1 MSSLL
6 KSTLNTRALP
16 TGNLRYIR
24 SDYPGNLSKEEVNW
38 LLKNNVVT
46 VIDLREEK
54 EYQKNI
60 CILESEPGFT
70 YCHLPVTG
78 GADIPASVEEV
89 ADIYLGMLDE
99 QMNRIISTILKAR
112 TNVLFFCTAGKD
124 RTGVVSAVLLKRLGF
139 DDDVIIEDYMK
150 SKDNLFNY
158 LTTYVESHPEIDI
171 EIENS
176 AKKYALDND
185 NFIIDA
191 RLGWY
196 AVPESFKVYLK
207 VDIDEAAKRAF
218 NDEKRKD
225 LENFSSFEDHKRAL
239 IERFEEENKRYFNLY
254 GVRKDDMN
262 NYDLVVDTTSLTPE
276 EVADI
281 IIKEYKTWKNE

>member
-16 TGNLRYIR
+16 TSNLRYIR

-60 CILESEPGFT
+60 CILESEPGFS

-99 QMNRIISTILKAR
+99 KMNRIISTILKAG

-139 DDDVIIEDYMK
+139 GDDVIIEDYMK

-158 LTTYVESHPEIDI
+158 LTTYVESHPE
-171 EIENS
+171 
-176 AKKYALDND
+176 
-185 NFIIDA
+185 
-191 RLGWY
+191 
-196 AVPESFKVYLK
+196 
-207 VDIDEAAKRAF
+207 VDIGILIPNED
-218 NDEKRKD
+218 NIRKV
-225 LENFSSFEDHKRAL
+225 LAL
-239 IERFEEENKRYFNLY
+239 LNRR
-254 GVRKDDMN
+254 G
-262 NYDLVVDTTSLTPE
+262 
-276 EVADI
+276 
-281 IIKEYKTWKNE
+281 

>member
-16 TGNLRYIR
+16 TSNLRYIR

-60 CILESEPGFT
+60 CILESEPGFA

-89 ADIYLGMLDE
+89 ADTYLGMLDK

-139 DDDVIIEDYMK
+139 GDDVIIEDYMK

-158 LTTYVESHPEIDI
+158 LTTYVESHPE
-171 EIENS
+171 
-176 AKKYALDND
+176 
-185 NFIIDA
+185 
-191 RLGWY
+191 
-196 AVPESFKVYLK
+196 
-207 VDIDEAAKRAF
+207 VDIGILIPNED
-218 NDEKRKD
+218 NIRKV
-225 LENFSSFEDHKRAL
+225 LAL
-239 IERFEEENKRYFNLY
+239 LNRR
-254 GVRKDDMN
+254 G
-262 NYDLVVDTTSLTPE
+262 
-276 EVADI
+276 
-281 IIKEYKTWKNE
+281 

>member
-6 KSTLNTRALP
+6 KSTLNTRVLP

-60 CILESEPGFT
+60 CILESEPGFA

-89 ADIYLGMLDE
+89 ADTYLGMLDE

-158 LTTYVESHPEIDI
+158 LTTYVESHPE
-171 EIENS
+171 
-176 AKKYALDND
+176 
-185 NFIIDA
+185 
-191 RLGWY
+191 
-196 AVPESFKVYLK
+196 
-207 VDIDEAAKRAF
+207 VDIGILIPNED
-218 NDEKRKD
+218 NIRKV
-225 LENFSSFEDHKRAL
+225 LAL
-239 IERFEEENKRYFNLY
+239 LNRR
-254 GVRKDDMN
+254 G
-262 NYDLVVDTTSLTPE
+262 
-276 EVADI
+276 
-281 IIKEYKTWKNE
+281 